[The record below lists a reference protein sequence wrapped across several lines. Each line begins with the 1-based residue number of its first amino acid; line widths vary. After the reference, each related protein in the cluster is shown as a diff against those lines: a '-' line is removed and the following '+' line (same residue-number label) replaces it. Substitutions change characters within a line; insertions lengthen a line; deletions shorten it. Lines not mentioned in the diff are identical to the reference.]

1 MFRTIFIIVALLC
14 SCATLPNCDK
24 KIYKTIEKHS
34 SVFIISTIQLGV
46 KCDELRQNCEM
57 IEREKQL
64 HLEAGYK
71 GDVVDKMYKSVR
83 YYYRKKKVETTT
95 EKKEQQRREYVAL
108 DRELLREMDEHIE
121 NNRTIKPATAFDDF
135 CENNKELIKNEALRL
150 KKYLKANEIGEKIK
164 KTYKNRHFNT
174 ITSERE

>member
-1 MFRTIFIIVALLC
+1 MASVYRHKFAP
-14 SCATLPNCDK
+14 A
-24 KIYKTIEKHS
+24 TIEHMDYFAKLHKDDDRKT
-34 SVFIISTIQLGV
+34 FKEAWERWTNN
-46 KCDELRQNCEM
+46 NCEM

-64 HLEAGYK
+64 HIEAGYK

-108 DRELLREMDEHIE
+108 DRDLLREMDEHIE

-150 KKYLKANEIGEKIK
+150 KDYLKANEIGEKIK

>member
-1 MFRTIFIIVALLC
+1 MASVYRHKFAP
-14 SCATLPNCDK
+14 A
-24 KIYKTIEKHS
+24 TIEHMDYFAKLHKDDDRKT
-34 SVFIISTIQLGV
+34 FKEAWERWTNN
-46 KCDELRQNCEM
+46 NCEM

-121 NNRTIKPATAFDDF
+121 NNRSTKPATAFDDF

-150 KKYLKANEIGEKIK
+150 KDYLKANEIGEKIK

>member
-1 MFRTIFIIVALLC
+1 MA
-14 SCATLPNCDK
+14 S
-24 KIYKTIEKHS
+24 IYRHKFAPATIERMDYFAKLHKDDDRKT
-34 SVFIISTIQLGV
+34 FKEAWERWTNH
-46 KCDELRQNCEM
+46 NCEM

-83 YYYRKKKVETTT
+83 YYYRKKKVDSTI

-108 DRELLREMDEHIE
+108 DRDLLREMDKHIE
-121 NNRTIKPATAFDDF
+121 NNRSTKPATAFDDF

-150 KKYLKANEIGEKIK
+150 KDYLKANEIGEKIK